1 MDRGSPRGFDL
12 SQREV
17 CCAVICYFEYFLIR
31 LDVLVNLEGRVQ
43 VGSEASGYFYT
54 TKSSMKLLLHL
65 FNTEHL
71 TKFFILQIQ
80 FSFFSFFFFVKE
92 KCNSK
97 IFYFIV
103 LSFDRQVTDSF
114 LCLLILEQL
123 IRNKYSF

>member
-65 FNTEHL
+65 FNTEYL
-71 TKFFILQIQ
+71 TKFFKFNFL
-80 FSFFSFFFFVKE
+80 SFSFFFFCKR
-92 KCNSK
+92 KM
-97 IFYFIV
+97 
-103 LSFDRQVTDSF
+103 
-114 LCLLILEQL
+114 
-123 IRNKYSF
+123 